1 MSHNTSLESLF
12 KPHLVIL
19 YKISGTGSKKKKV
32 QVKDIELRFLLLI
45 EKMSENSNSVYS
57 FISLPKSIYHNFSGF
72 TWTYSSDLNQSIS
85 AAFCK
90 TKKIKN
96 MLIQKGG
103 FHAVESCKN
112 LIAIWLDGSMKSFVF
127 H

>member
-1 MSHNTSLESLF
+1 MHQNMSHNTSLESLF

-45 EKMSENSNSVYS
+45 KKMSENSNSMYS

-72 TWTYSSDLNQSIS
+72 T
-85 AAFCK
+85 
-90 TKKIKN
+90 
-96 MLIQKGG
+96 
-103 FHAVESCKN
+103 
-112 LIAIWLDGSMKSFVF
+112 
-127 H
+127 